1 MLSHQLEAVLS
12 LNDCLESIE
21 EVLSEP
27 DLSATKSLLI
37 RDVVNVV
44 WTVRVLAIDAADL
57 QVEGI
62 GKRFQ
67 LLALIAQVGQ
77 LDVH

>member
-44 WTVRVLAIDAADL
+44 WTVRVLAIDTADL
-57 QVEGI
+57 QVE
-62 GKRFQ
+62 
-67 LLALIAQVGQ
+67 
-77 LDVH
+77 